1 MAALADA
8 CDPKREN
15 PDVKAVDEL
24 ERGREAYA
32 NRAWL
37 DAYDALSRA
46 DGASPL
52 AAADIE
58 LLATSAA
65 LIGERDEY
73 LTLLERLH
81 KLRLDAHEIEPAAK
95 AAVILGMN
103 LAIAGEVGPAMG
115 WFGRAERLV
124 AEVDEQSVVPGYLL
138 LPVALQRMSS
148 GDAEGAHRAASEA
161 ASIAAR
167 FDEHDLFA
175 TASHF
180 AGSALIKQGRVDEG
194 LQLLDEAMVAVTS
207 GDVSPFFAGVVY
219 CGVIAS
225 CEAAFEPRRAH
236 EWTNALTRWC
246 EAQPQLVSFTGRCLA
261 HRAGIKQLHGAW
273 ADALE
278 EAVLARERC
287 EQAMNRA
294 ATGQAY
300 YQQAELHRLRGDF
313 PAAEAAY
320 RDASRY
326 GREPQ
331 PGLALLRLAL
341 GDADA
346 AAAALRRA
354 LAETVEPLQ
363 RAVLLPAYV
372 EVALAKNAVADA
384 ASASAELDEIDG
396 RHGRPMLHAIAAQTR
411 GSVEVARGEPQEALR
426 SLRSAWQVWEELD
439 APYEGARVRLL
450 VGLACRALG
459 DEDGAALEF
468 EAARAA
474 FDALGARPDVTRVEA
489 LSDRGDT
496 ADTHG
501 LSARELEVLRLLASG
516 RTNRDIAAEL
526 VVSEHTV
533 ARHVQNI
540 FAKLGVSSRTA
551 ASAFAFEHHLV

>member
-1 MAALADA
+1 MEAFD
-8 CDPKREN
+8 D
-15 PDVKAVDEL
+15 L
-24 ERGREAYA
+24 ERGRDAYA

-37 DAYDALSRA
+37 VTYDALSRA
-46 DGASPL
+46 DAVSPL
-52 AAADIE
+52 EPADVE

-65 LIGERDEY
+65 LIGERDAH
-73 LTLLERLH
+73 LSLLERLH
-81 KLRLDAHEIEPAAK
+81 KLRLDAGETEPAAK
-95 AAVILGMN
+95 AAVMLGMN

-124 AEVDEQSVVPGYLL
+124 EQADQDSVVPGYLL
-138 LPVALQRMSS
+138 LPAAFQRMSS
-148 GDAEGAHRAASEA
+148 GDVEGAHHAASQA
-161 ASIAAR
+161 AAIAAR
-167 FDEHDLFA
+167 FDEHDLYA

-180 AGSALIKQGRVDEG
+180 AGATLIKQGRVDEG

-207 GDVSPFFAGVVY
+207 GEVSPFFAGVVY

-225 CEAAFEPRRAH
+225 CEEAFEPRRAH

-273 ADALE
+273 IDALE

-300 YQQAELHRLRGDF
+300 YQQAELHRLRGDIA
-313 PAAEAAY
+313 AAEAAY
-320 RDASRY
+320 RDASRW

-331 PGLALLRLAL
+331 PGLALLRLAQ
-341 GDADA
+341 GDAGA
-346 AAAALRRA
+346 ASAALVRA
-354 LAETVEPLQ
+354 LAETAEPLQ
-363 RAVLLPAYV
+363 RAVLLPASV
-372 EVALAKNAVADA
+372 EVALAQDAVDEA
-384 ASASAELDEIDG
+384 ASASAELDEIDS
-396 RHGRPMLHAIAAQTR
+396 RFRRPMLHAIAAQVR
-411 GSVEVARGEPQEALR
+411 GSVELARGEPQAALR
-426 SLRSAWQVWEELD
+426 SLRTAWQVWEELD
-439 APYEGARVRLL
+439 APYEGGRVRVL

-459 DEDGAALEF
+459 DEEGAALEF
-468 EAARAA
+468 EAARAT
-474 FDALGARPDVTRVEA
+474 FDALGATPELARLDA
-489 LSDRGDT
+489 LSGR
-496 ADTHG
+496 ADSVETHG

-551 ASAFAFEHHLV
+551 ATAFAFEHHLV